1 MDRFSSSD
9 NVAAIIG
16 RCWMMRGLIDEITTG
31 STRLSM
37 TALLQLNHG
46 SNDASHRYPRSMSS
60 LPMSVVTDRPV
71 TRRKKVTFDKNAKVQ
86 ALVQGAQAFKE
97 KMLALEAEAEVR
109 EEQQALARAVST
121 RQYAVVRR
129 TGSVTGRAKT
139 T

>member
-1 MDRFSSSD
+1 
-9 NVAAIIG
+9 V
-16 RCWMMRGLIDEITTG
+16 TG
-31 STRLSM
+31 HL
-37 TALLQLNHG
+37 
-46 SNDASHRYPRSMSS
+46 YPYD
-60 LPMSVVTDRPV
+60 SVLGHLVVTHVTDRPV

-86 ALVQGAQAFKE
+86 ALVQGVQAFKE

-129 TGSVTGRAKT
+129 TGSVTGRART